1 MRRGAA
7 RFQEWSPELVT
18 LGNYY
23 HVLTADD
30 DDESYADDEDFTV
43 DNSTSTHAAASTPLL
58 LTDTIIATTATT
70 AAVSSSTNDDDWEI
84 FITEASDS
92 SDETAQTTE
101 ADEES
106 ADGDDG
112 TYDDL
117 PELRVIEP
125 SQGTLPSQ
133 GTSPSLSETLQ
144 VAAAATLS
152 SSAGVIQANEPALP
166 SESRPSADLFFST
179 MSNVLHE
186 SKDFGVGQVD
196 TTLEGII
203 SATLNRLK
211 YEDKNENI
219 HFVVPSIESIERQLF
234 AMSQFDVGSSSAVS
248 SSPNESMP
256 PIEAASASSDTADTA
271 GESLASNRGV
281 LHFRLF
287 IKLTS
292 LLPQPRQAQASRFI
306 RD

>member
-1 MRRGAA
+1 MDFALRGGFTTVTRRGAA

-18 LGNYY
+18 LSNYY

-58 LTDTIIATTATT
+58 LTDTIIVTTTN

-101 ADEES
+101 ADEAS

-125 SQGTLPSQ
+125 SQE
-133 GTSPSLSETLQ
+133 TSPSLSETLQ
-144 VAAAATLS
+144 VAAATTRPCLS
-152 SSAGVIQANEPALP
+152 AAASRLQAANGRSNNARIIHRIQLP
-166 SESRPSADLFFST
+166 PTFLE
-179 MSNVLHE
+179 VLT
-186 SKDFGVGQVD
+186 G
-196 TTLEGII
+196 TLE
-203 SATLNRLK
+203 LEPK
-211 YEDKNENI
+211 
-219 HFVVPSIESIERQLF
+219 
-234 AMSQFDVGSSSAVS
+234 
-248 SSPNESMP
+248 
-256 PIEAASASSDTADTA
+256 
-271 GESLASNRGV
+271 
-281 LHFRLF
+281 
-287 IKLTS
+287 
-292 LLPQPRQAQASRFI
+292 
-306 RD
+306 